1 MNRNKDKTSAKTHP
15 YTLSRVE
22 GQDHDFLMQ
31 NTTPCL
37 PAEPPSHTMAPAH
50 TFRVKI
56 VQESF
61 SKARRHQG
69 QVALALLHP
78 PPAQLGMEPSCAA
91 AQQGKEE
98 GCSTPG
104 QLLVLPDNLTLLPS
118 STGTLQTPRFQST
131 HPKPTLSLPF
141 LPQREQHSAMHREGA
156 GSISADSSK

>member
-1 MNRNKDKTSAKTHP
+1 M
-15 YTLSRVE
+15 
-22 GQDHDFLMQ
+22 
-31 NTTPCL
+31 TPCL
-37 PAEPPSHTMAPAH
+37 PAEPPSHSTAPAH
-50 TFRVKI
+50 TFRAKI

-61 SKARRHQG
+61 PELRRHRG
-69 QVALALLHP
+69 QAAHALLHP

-91 AQQGKEE
+91 AQQGEEE

-118 STGTLQTPRFQST
+118 STGMLQTPRFHST
-131 HPKPTLSLPF
+131 HPKSTLSLPS